1 MTIGELLGWLGI
13 GYLAG
18 AATILALDFYGR
30 SAAKRRIARERA
42 S

>member
-1 MTIGELLGWLGI
+1 MLSEVFAWIGI